1 MKNKAK
7 RIVSAICALAMCA
20 AMLPAAAFA
29 EGDTVPETTT
39 TTSAKSTSDVTEMEI
54 GDTITF
60 HGQDSQKTHSWKI
73 TGDVDSFE
81 IVGSDN
87 GQEVTVKA
95 LAAGE
100 ATVSHYYYT
109 TPSMPIP
116 SIEFFTVKVV
126 QTATAGDLSVS
137 VSLDVMPSAEP
148 VAIPLELE
156 YYGDQIISMVDPD
169 FESLEFTATFTEA
182 GTVTA
187 VPTTPDAELPEGFYR
202 MRYAAG
208 GDFAGTS
215 VVYIEVMDT
224 GTYRF
229 VSRSETP
236 ITNPDNIA
244 KYSTVTLEYRGEI
257 VEPAPTPV
265 APTADNVMA
274 LIGDSGIQLSCSDVP
289 GSHTMT
295 TSLLGDE
302 NTDYKI
308 DYTDGE
314 IKARVT
320 ILSTEQYV
328 TAFNEK
334 TGATHSAN
342 AEASDLTIDLVYEND
357 VWTLAEEA
365 PVASIVMTCGMG
377 APDPVPPETDP
388 VTPNP
393 DEEDGVTVGKTA
405 TGLVDDKSNVT
416 LTVGGGEETTASDV
430 VFVLD
435 KSASTDI
442 RQEAMQMLDE
452 LQAQAGEGNIINVG
466 VVNFEK
472 GVLEQLELTALND
485 ENYAAIEKAMIFQDV
500 ASSGT
505 NIYAGLFAGKA
516 MLDADTTVD
525 DANKHLVLVTDGVGY
540 LWGDGSEN
548 NVFSIY
554 SESTSNGEEN
564 LYASHETIDWHHSST
579 SYYGEFQ
586 DMLKWYNDNSASI
599 AADMNKYQM
608 VYEEGQYTATAYN
621 VPHGQ
626 GQNTDWSLV
635 PKFNKENS
643 YVPAE
648 LENATASAP
657 DAAIYMVARE
667 WIKIAE
673 KYNAYAYADPR
684 YAKSGDYLWAYNAI
698 SNLGDLGDASY
709 TLPENAADYDGMF
722 DAVKSTVLYD
732 IESGTVTDVIGST
745 FDVASLDSFVLTVG
759 GIEMK
764 GVVNGNTINFGE
776 AVDGV
781 YPYVVTYTTGEN
793 EQFTWAINVPVED
806 GAAVQLT
813 YTVKLVNKATTPGD
827 YTVPT
832 NEIAYLEYTST
843 TGGQGSQ
850 EFPVPTVDYNIPPE
864 TVTVPSTPTPDEHP
878 DIAEGIANGT
888 WGGTPTPTPTAQT
901 TAIPQTS
908 DDLPLGLLIVVA
920 IAAAGAVCGLV
931 VLRKRSK
938 Q

>member
-7 RIVSAICALAMCA
+7 RVVSAVCALAMCA

-29 EGDTVPETTT
+29 DEPIADSSIQVMSDEKQMDFTLSVGQTIELDGEPTTNTHSWTVGGSNKDCIEFVGANDTEDVTIKAVKGGTCTVTHSYGTENWWQRGIEVFSITVNASPTLENMTFQAEVTAMPYNEDGTQATSVEIPFELTYRGDKPGNLADESFGTVEYTATVNAANTPVEVTTNESVESLPVGFYCLSFAGDENVWDKDAALKDESIYYEVTAEGAVNLVNKAG
-39 TTSAKSTSDVTEMEI
+39 SSTSSEENRVVTLNPKLYTLDYRSGSSAGDIVGEAPDDVTYQYNQIATVAENTMTREGYTFVNWKDMMGEQFWNP
-54 GDTITF
+54 GDTI
-60 HGQDSQKTHSWKI
+60 QI
-73 TGDVDSFE
+73 TSNISLFANWVEG
-81 IVGSDN
+81 
-87 GQEVTVKA
+87 TVN
-95 LAAGE
+95 
-100 ATVSHYYYT
+100 
-109 TPSMPIP
+109 P
-116 SIEFFTVKVV
+116 
-126 QTATAGDLSVS
+126 
-137 VSLDVMPSAEP
+137 
-148 VAIPLELE
+148 
-156 YYGDQIISMVDPD
+156 DPD
-169 FESLEFTATFTEA
+169 
-182 GTVTA
+182 
-187 VPTTPDAELPEGFYR
+187 PDPE
-202 MRYAAG
+202 
-208 GDFAGTS
+208 
-215 VVYIEVMDT
+215 
-224 GTYRF
+224 
-229 VSRSETP
+229 P
-236 ITNPDNIA
+236 
-244 KYSTVTLEYRGEI
+244 
-257 VEPAPTPV
+257 EPEP
-265 APTADNVMA
+265 
-274 LIGDSGIQLSCSDVP
+274 
-289 GSHTMT
+289 
-295 TSLLGDE
+295 E
-302 NTDYKI
+302 
-308 DYTDGE
+308 
-314 IKARVT
+314 
-320 ILSTEQYV
+320 
-328 TAFNEK
+328 
-334 TGATHSAN
+334 
-342 AEASDLTIDLVYEND
+342 
-357 VWTLAEEA
+357 
-365 PVASIVMTCGMG
+365 
-377 APDPVPPETDP
+377 PDPVPPETDP

-393 DEEDGVTVGKTA
+393 DEEDGVTVDKTA

-435 KSASTDI
+435 KSASSEI
-442 RQEAMQMLDE
+442 RQEAMDMLTE
-452 LQAQAGEGNIINVG
+452 LQKQAGEGNIINVG

-485 ENYAAIEKAMIFQDV
+485 ENYAAIKEAMIFHDV
-500 ASSGT
+500 TSSGT
-505 NIYAGLFAGKA
+505 NIYAGLVAGEA

-579 SYYGEFQ
+579 SYYDEFQ

-599 AADMNKYQM
+599 AADMNTYQM

-648 LENATASAP
+648 LENKTASAP

-732 IESGTVTDVIGST
+732 IESGTVTDVIGSN

-832 NEIAYLEYTST
+832 NEEATLDYNST
-843 TGGQGSQ
+843 TGEQGT
-850 EFPVPTVDYNIPPE
+850 ETFPVPEVTYNVPE
-864 TVTVPSTPTPDEHP
+864 TTTVTATATPAPDEHP
-878 DIAEGIANGT
+878 DIAQGIANGT
-888 WGGTPTPTPTAQT
+888 WGGAPTATPAQT
-901 TAIPQTS
+901 MSVPQTS
-908 DDLPLGLLIVVA
+908 DDLPLGALILVAVV
-920 IAAAGAVCGLV
+920 AAGAVCGLV
-931 VLRKRSK
+931 VLRKRGE

>member
-7 RIVSAICALAMCA
+7 RVVSAVCALAMCA

-29 EGDTVPETTT
+29 DEPIADSSIQVMSDEKQMDFTLSVGQTIELDGEPTTNTHSWTVGGSNKDCIEFVGANDTEDVTTEDVTIKAVKGGTCTVTHSYGTENWWQRGIEVFSITVNASPTLENMTFQAEVTAMPYNEDGTQATSVEIPFELTYRGDKPGNLADESFGTVEYTATVNAANTPVEVTTNESVESLPVGFYCLSFAGDENVWDKDAALKDESIYYEVTAEGAVNLVNKAG
-39 TTSAKSTSDVTEMEI
+39 SSTSSEENRVVTLNPKLYTLDYRSGSSAGDIVGEAPDDVTYQYNQIATVAENTMTREGYTFVNWKDMMGEQFWKP
-54 GDTITF
+54 GDTI
-60 HGQDSQKTHSWKI
+60 QI
-73 TGDVDSFE
+73 TSNISLFANWVEG
-81 IVGSDN
+81 
-87 GQEVTVKA
+87 TVN
-95 LAAGE
+95 
-100 ATVSHYYYT
+100 
-109 TPSMPIP
+109 P
-116 SIEFFTVKVV
+116 
-126 QTATAGDLSVS
+126 
-137 VSLDVMPSAEP
+137 
-148 VAIPLELE
+148 
-156 YYGDQIISMVDPD
+156 DPD
-169 FESLEFTATFTEA
+169 
-182 GTVTA
+182 
-187 VPTTPDAELPEGFYR
+187 PE
-202 MRYAAG
+202 
-208 GDFAGTS
+208 
-215 VVYIEVMDT
+215 
-224 GTYRF
+224 
-229 VSRSETP
+229 P
-236 ITNPDNIA
+236 
-244 KYSTVTLEYRGEI
+244 
-257 VEPAPTPV
+257 EPEP
-265 APTADNVMA
+265 
-274 LIGDSGIQLSCSDVP
+274 
-289 GSHTMT
+289 
-295 TSLLGDE
+295 E
-302 NTDYKI
+302 
-308 DYTDGE
+308 
-314 IKARVT
+314 
-320 ILSTEQYV
+320 
-328 TAFNEK
+328 
-334 TGATHSAN
+334 
-342 AEASDLTIDLVYEND
+342 
-357 VWTLAEEA
+357 
-365 PVASIVMTCGMG
+365 
-377 APDPVPPETDP
+377 PDPVPPETDP

-393 DEEDGVTVGKTA
+393 DEEDGVTVDKTA
-405 TGLVDDKSNVT
+405 TGLVGDKSNVT

-435 KSASTDI
+435 KSASSDI
-442 RQEAMQMLDE
+442 RQEAMDMLTE
-452 LQAQAGEGNIINVG
+452 LQKQAGEGNIINVG

-485 ENYAAIEKAMIFQDV
+485 ENYAAIEKAMIFHDV
-500 ASSGT
+500 TSSGT
-505 NIYAGLFAGKA
+505 NIYAGLVAGEA

-540 LWGDGSEN
+540 LWGSGDGN

-579 SYYGEFQ
+579 SYYDEFK

-599 AADMNKYQM
+599 AADMNTYQM

-732 IESGTVTDVIGST
+732 IESGTVTDVIGSN

-832 NEIAYLEYTST
+832 NEEATLDYNST
-843 TGGQGSQ
+843 TGEQGT
-850 EFPVPTVDYNIPPE
+850 ETFPVPEVTYNVPE
-864 TVTVPSTPTPDEHP
+864 TTTVTATATPAPDEHP

-888 WGGTPTPTPTAQT
+888 WGGAPTATPAQT
-901 TAIPQTS
+901 MSVPQTS
-908 DDLPLGLLIVVA
+908 DDLPLGVLILVAVV
-920 IAAAGAVCGLV
+920 AAGAVCGLV
-931 VLRKRSK
+931 VLRKRGE